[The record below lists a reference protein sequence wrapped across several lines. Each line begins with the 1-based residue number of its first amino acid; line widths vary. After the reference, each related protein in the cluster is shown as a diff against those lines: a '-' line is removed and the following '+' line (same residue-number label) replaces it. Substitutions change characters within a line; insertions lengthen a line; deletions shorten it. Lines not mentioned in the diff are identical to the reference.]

1 MRPEDMRLMPEATAL
16 VVIDIQE
23 RLVAAMSRKVLRQKV
38 ANVIRLLRAADLFD
52 LPVMVTE
59 QYPRGLGPTVPELAS
74 VLDELTDRI
83 TWAEKRDFSCMAVEG
98 FRNWLADHG
107 RRRILLTGI
116 ETHVCVYQTA
126 RDLSAE
132 GFVPFLLGDATASR
146 RKEDWLAGLHL
157 VEQAGGLV
165 TCTESVLF
173 DLLGRA
179 EGPVFKAVSRL
190 VTSDPLEAS
199 D

>member
-1 MRPEDMRLMPEATAL
+1 MTPEGMKLRPEASAL

-23 RLVAAMSRKVLRQKV
+23 RLAAAMSRKVLRQKL
-38 ANVIRLLRAADLFD
+38 ANTIRLVRAAELFD

-74 VLDELTDRI
+74 VLDEVSGRVI
-83 TWAEKRDFSCMAVEG
+83 WAEKRDFSCMAVEG

-107 RRRILLTGI
+107 RTRILLTGI
-116 ETHVCVYQTA
+116 EAHVCVYQTA
-126 RDLSAE
+126 RDLAAA
-132 GFVPFLLGDATASR
+132 GFLPVLPNDATASR

-157 VEQAGGLV
+157 VERAGGLV
-165 TCTESVLF
+165 TCTETVLF

-179 EGPVFKAVSRL
+179 EGPIFKAVSRL
-190 VTSDPLEAS
+190 VTSDPLGVS